1 MTSPAGGSRIKVEGG
16 ARLRRTLR
24 QAGADLGDL
33 AAAHS
38 ATARMVAA
46 AGRARAPKVT
56 GRLAGT
62 VRPSGTKTKAVVRAG
77 FARVPYAGPI
87 HWGWP
92 ARNITAQPF
101 LSDAATSTEPAWQQ
115 IYLDALDRTI
125 SRVEGA

>member
-1 MTSPAGGSRIKVEGG
+1 MTSPAGGSQIKVEGG

-24 QAGADLGDL
+24 AAGSDLQDL

-38 ATARMVAA
+38 ATAQLVAA
-46 AGRARAPKVT
+46 AGRARAPKVS

-62 VRPSGTKTKAVVRAG
+62 IRPSGTKTKAVVRAG

-92 ARNITAQPF
+92 SRNISAQPF
-101 LSDAATSTEPAWQQ
+101 LSDAATSTEPAWQN
-115 IYLDALDRTI
+115 IYLQAVDKAI
-125 SRVEGA
+125 SKVEGA

>member
-1 MTSPAGGSRIKVEGG
+1 MPAGGSQIKVEGG

-24 QAGADLGDL
+24 QAGSDLQDL

-38 ATARMVAA
+38 ATAALVAN
-46 AGRARAPKVT
+46 AGRARAPKVS

-62 VRPSGTKTKAVVRAG
+62 IRPSGTKTKAVVRAG

-101 LSDAATSTEPAWQQ
+101 LSDAATSTEPAWQN
-115 IYLDALDRTI
+115 IYLQAVDRAI
-125 SRVEGA
+125 SKVEGA